1 MALNR
6 SEVRRL
12 RLFDLEQVRHQQH
25 GQEWVPH
32 WHHEWSFGAIV
43 QGECSCSVAGRPF
56 LARAG
61 DLIAIAPGV
70 VHTGAL
76 TASAHSGAVL
86 VTMLYVPTAW
96 LDQVGLAAPT
106 CSGSARAPVLARQA
120 RDLISPED
128 VQAWLLQAIPS
139 LAKTLRPSGA
149 GDPVPSDAVRAL
161 IGRVQSAVLAGEQTV
176 SGLARHCAVSRE
188 RIHRVLKQWLGMA
201 PGNYL
206 RAVRLHRAKQMV
218 MNGEPVAS
226 VAAECGFSDQA
237 HFTRWFR
244 RTFGYT
250 PGDLAQAVSKQAAQ
264 TCSKRLP
271 RERFSQSLHYGRP
284 SRPKRSLE
292 ASKTGQFPRSRPHTA
307 A

>member
-12 RLFDLEQVRHQQH
+12 CLFDLEQVRHQQH
-25 GQEWVPH
+25 AQEWVPH
-32 WHHEWSFGAIV
+32 WHDEWSFGAIV
-43 QGECSCSVAGRPF
+43 KGECRCSVAGRPF
-56 LARAG
+56 LARTG
-61 DLIAIAPGV
+61 DLIAIAPGI

-76 TASAHSGAVL
+76 TASAHGTVL

-96 LDQVGLAAPT
+96 LDQVGLAPPSR
-106 CSGSARAPVLARQA
+106 SGSATAPTLARQA
-120 RDLISPED
+120 RDLTSPAE

-139 LAKTLRPSGA
+139 LAKTLRPDPCGPS
-149 GDPVPSDAVRAL
+149 DPVPSDAVRAL

-201 PGNYL
+201 PGDYL
-206 RAVRLHRAKQMV
+206 RAVRLHRAKHMV
-218 MNGEPVAS
+218 MNGEPAAS

-250 PGDLAQAVSKQAAQ
+250 PGDLANALSKQPA
-264 TCSKRLP
+264 
-271 RERFSQSLHYGRP
+271 YY
-284 SRPKRSLE
+284 
-292 ASKTGQFPRSRPHTA
+292 
-307 A
+307 